1 MKDNVEKLATLCQS
15 EEAAL
20 KGLFLGPQAE
30 NSQWVSDQ
38 INTLLKSWFEWRR
51 NFRPGDG
58 RAISF
63 ADMES
68 ADYIKRRQHT
78 AEVLQDLTSRFEQ
91 EIPKFSPR
99 YIGHMFSE
107 TSLPALF
114 GHILTLLHNP
124 NNISGESSWVGV
136 SVEEEA
142 IAALSQMMGFQKG
155 VGHFTSGGTIAN
167 FEAVYRARTR
177 CYNWMAAGLELGSN
191 SAFAS
196 AAMGY
201 QSYNEI
207 SDAVKSSAERLN
219 PFESNPFAAAKNI
232 SEKTGKDFLG
242 PVLLI
247 PEHKHYSWTKSA
259 HVFGLGTEALWPVQL
274 DSHGHLDVQ
283 DLKKQIH
290 RARQED
296 RPIVMVVSVLGTTE
310 LGMIDPIHEVQ
321 EVLDMYRRQE
331 GWHIWHHVDAAYGG
345 FLCSLKGE
353 NQEVSS
359 VLSEQSL
366 KAIEAMGK
374 ATSVTIDPHK
384 LGYVPY
390 SSGAF
395 IAADEK
401 DYYQR
406 SFGAP
411 YVNFAIHKDKG
422 PFTLEGSRSAAGAV
436 ATWMTAQCVGFSQQG
451 YGRLIAR
458 TIRLRKEMEELLHSE
473 VPELRVAPS
482 GDANLLGFCVA
493 KPGDSL
499 QAVNERTLRLY
510 ETFAAENNSDFFI
523 SKTKIYKKC
532 YARYFESFISSWQGK
547 MDADELVLARICIM
561 NPFFKTKEMDV
572 DFQNLFVSSLQ
583 DRLKVLQVLRHFP
596 CK

>member
-1 MKDNVEKLATLCQS
+1 MKDKLATLCLS

-30 NSQWVSDQ
+30 NSQWVSAQ
-38 INTLLKSWFEWRR
+38 INALLNSWFEWRR
-51 NFRPGDG
+51 SFRPGDG
-58 RAISF
+58 RAVSS

-78 AEVLQDLTSRFEQ
+78 DDVLQELASRFEQ

-136 SVEEEA
+136 TVEEEA
-142 IAALSQMMGFQKG
+142 ITALAQMMGFRKG
-155 VGHFTSGGTIAN
+155 IGHFTSGGTIAN

-177 CYNWMAAGLELGSN
+177 CVNWMAAGLEQGCC

-201 QSYNEI
+201 RSYNEI
-207 SDAVKSSAERLN
+207 SHGVKASAERLN
-219 PFESNPFAAAKNI
+219 PFEGNPFIAAQEI
-232 SEKTGKDFLG
+232 SQKIGRDFLG

-259 HVFGLGTEALWPVQL
+259 HVFGLGAEALWPVQL
-274 DSHGHLDVQ
+274 DAHGHLDIQ
-283 DLKKQIH
+283 DLKRQIR
-290 RARQED
+290 RAQLED

-321 EVLDMYRRQE
+321 ELLDMYRHVE

-353 NQEVSS
+353 NQEVSG

-366 KAIEAMGK
+366 KAIEAMGR

-395 IAADEK
+395 ITADEK

-411 YVNFAIHKDKG
+411 YVNFSVNKDKG

-436 ATWMTAQCVGFSQQG
+436 ATWMTAQCVGFSQEG

-458 TIRLRKEMEELLHSE
+458 TIRLRKEMEEVLRE
-473 VPELRVAPS
+473 NVPNIRVAPS

-493 KPGDSL
+493 QPGDSL
-499 QAVNERTLRLY
+499 QKVNERTLRLY
-510 ETFAAENNSDFFI
+510 ETFAADNHSDFFI
-523 SKTKIYKKC
+523 SKTRIYKKC
-532 YARYFESFISSWQGK
+532 YSRYFENVVSSWQGRI
-547 MDADELVLARICIM
+547 DADELVLARICIM
-561 NPFFKTKEMDV
+561 NPFFKTKEMNV
-572 DFQNLFVSSLQ
+572 DFQDLFVQSLQ
-583 DRLKVLQVLRHFP
+583 ERVRGLDSLKI
-596 CK
+596 